1 MIGAKLM
8 GCLGGSS
15 FWRVVIADFGAFV
28 QNTTYLSTMVANSRQ
43 MQGAIGLHS
52 FLWAELTWQDT
63 CVSMWCN
70 GHLRNGFAQFGWL
83 LVWVVFHIGLSKC
96 LMLDWEN
103 QDFGEAWRITLE
115 RVGRLEIWFGEKDQT
130 CTSEA
135 REAILWHN
143 SARPW
148 FQEASL
154 SEPVVELVSQ
164 TSLPLAKTSH
174 LDSTQFVWTC
184 LNPKR
189 IGYNYMRYCSGSQQQ
204 LQGTLLVWSK
214 IDWWSQH
221 GGKVWVCIFAIPAKL
236 VLLKKRKAST
246 VVRINQVSHRS
257 MGRRNLHV
265 RKGVSQNL

>member
-8 GCLGGSS
+8 GSDGIFGGFFVLEGCYCK
-15 FWRVVIADFGAFV
+15 FWGIWVAVG
-28 QNTTYLSTMVANSRQ
+28 LSCFPHWPFQVFAV
-43 MQGAIGLHS
+43 GLRKPG
-52 FLWAELTWQDT
+52 FLWS
-63 CVSMWCN
+63 V
-70 GHLRNGFAQFGWL
+70 
-83 LVWVVFHIGLSKC
+83 
-96 LMLDWEN
+96 EN
-103 QDFGEAWRITLE
+103 TLE
-115 RVGRLEIWFGEKDQT
+115 RVGRLAIWFGEKDQA

-154 SEPVVELVSQ
+154 SEAVVELVSQ
-164 TSLPLAKTSH
+164 TYSPLAKTSH
-174 LDSTQFVWTC
+174 LDSTQIVWTQ
-184 LNPKR
+184 R
-189 IGYNYMRYCSGSQQQ
+189 ESDITWYNYMRYCSGSQQQ

-246 VVRINQVSHRS
+246 VVRIIQVSHRS

-265 RKGVSQNL
+265 RKGVSQNLWIWC

>member
-8 GCLGGSS
+8 GCLGGFFVLEGCYCR
-15 FWRVVIADFGAFV
+15 FWGICAKHNVPINDGC
-28 QNTTYLSTMVANSRQ
+28 QLEANARCNRTALFSMGWAHLTGYMCFHV
-43 MQGAIGLHS
+43 MQWSLEEWVCA
-52 FLWAELTWQDT
+52 
-63 CVSMWCN
+63 
-70 GHLRNGFAQFGWL
+70 FGWL
-83 LVWVVFHIGLSKC
+83 LVWVVFHIGLSRC

-103 QDFGEAWRITLE
+103 QDFGEAWKITLE
-115 RVGRLEIWFGEKDQT
+115 RVGRLEIWFGEKGQT

-174 LDSTQFVWTC
+174 LDSTQFVWSC

-189 IGYNYMRYCSGSQQQ
+189 IRYNYMRYCSGSQQQ